1 MKLIFILIL
10 AFSWQVNA
18 QVEARLDSV
27 CADSGMTT
35 VVSFT
40 TKDFI
45 NIATFEGSISWDP
58 AKLRYD
64 SILNYNTTLGFSA
77 GNINP
82 NSTSSGSLNFSWFD
96 NNAAGITLS
105 NNAIVFQLHF
115 TPLVSSEVIPINFS
129 NSPTAMEFTTTNAV
143 VSHVTIS
150 GAAVVTNLE
159 TSVDGALVTAL
170 NDSATYV
177 WLDCNNNNSIIP
189 NATNQTYTATT
200 NGDYAVQL
208 TENGCVDTSACATVM
223 SVGIIKTSF
232 PSEIIVYPNPTN
244 GAFSVDLG
252 RSYESLSTT
261 IMDIKGNVIRSEKH
275 NQSDLLNLKIDEPVG
290 AYILVVE
297 SEDKKAVIR
306 MVKK

>member
-10 AFSWQVNA
+10 AFSLQVNA

-27 CADSGMTT
+27 CADSGLTT
-35 VVSFT
+35 AVSFT

-45 NIATFEGSISWDP
+45 NIATAEGSISWDP
-58 AKLRYD
+58 AKLRFD
-64 SILNYNTTLGFSA
+64 SISNYNTTLGFSA

-105 NNAIVFQLHF
+105 NNAIIFKLYF
-115 TPLVSSEVIPINFS
+115 TPLVSSGVIPVNFT
-129 NSPTAMEFTTTNAV
+129 NTPTTMQFSTTSAV
-143 VSHVTIS
+143 VSHTIIS
-150 GAAVVTNLE
+150 GAVIVTNLE

-170 NDSATYV
+170 NNSASYV
-177 WLDCNNNNSIIP
+177 WLDCDNNNSPIAGA
-189 NATNQTYTATT
+189 NNQSYTATT
-200 NGDYAVQL
+200 NGNYAVQL
-208 TENGCVDTSACATVM
+208 SENGCVDTSACVMVM

-232 PSEIIVYPNPTN
+232 PSEIAVYPNPTK
-244 GAFSVDLG
+244 GTFSVDLG
-252 RSYESLSTT
+252 RTYESLTTT
-261 IMDIKGNVIRSEKH
+261 IMDIKGNVISSQKH
-275 NQSDLLNLKIDEPVG
+275 HQSDLLNLKIDEPVG